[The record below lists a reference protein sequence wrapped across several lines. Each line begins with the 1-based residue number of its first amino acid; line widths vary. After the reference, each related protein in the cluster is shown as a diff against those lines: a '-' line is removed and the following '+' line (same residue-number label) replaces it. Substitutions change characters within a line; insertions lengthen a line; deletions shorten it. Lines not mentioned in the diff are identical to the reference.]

1 MADLIYPNEYY
12 EIIGACFEVHK
23 NLGSGFLEA
32 VYSEALM
39 WEFEERNIPY
49 EKNKELSIL
58 YKGQHLIKKYYADFV
73 CYDKIIIEMK
83 AIDTLVPEHISQ
95 VLNYLKATEM
105 RLGILANF
113 GEHQFHSKR
122 IVL

>member
-1 MADLIYPNEYY
+1 MKRI
-12 EIIGACFEVHK
+12 K
-23 NLGSGFLEA
+23 NFQF
-32 VYSEALM
+32 Y
-39 WEFEERNIPY
+39 
-49 EKNKELSIL
+49 

-73 CYDKIIIEMK
+73 CYDKIIIELK

-113 GEHQFHSKR
+113 GEHR
-122 IVL
+122 IPFQTNSLIILVQISVLISAN